1 MNFIEY
7 NFIAGGYQF
16 MSVLT
21 LELIIATAW
30 IIYQFVKGYNSKHP
44 NQEKILRKIGYGKS
58 MGVFALATG
67 FLGQMIGFIGMFEA
81 IQGAV
86 EKGNEIKAHLI
97 YGGIRVTMI
106 SATYGVLIFLVT
118 MILWF
123 IATMII
129 EKKLEVK

>member
-1 MNFIEY
+1 MNFIED

-30 IIYQFVKGYNSKHP
+30 IIYQFVKGYNSKQA

-58 MGVFALATG
+58 MGVFALVTG
-67 FLGQMIGFIGMFEA
+67 FLGQMIGLTGMFEA
-81 IQGAV
+81 IINATTIV
-86 EKGNEIKAHLI
+86 EPHMI
-97 YGGIRVTMI
+97 YGAIRVTMI
-106 SATYGVLIFLVT
+106 SATYGVLIFLFS

-123 IATMII
+123 IASFII
-129 EKKLEVK
+129 EKKFK

>member
-1 MNFIEY
+1 
-7 NFIAGGYQF
+7 

-21 LELIIATAW
+21 LEFIIATAW
-30 IIYQFVKGYNSKHP
+30 IIYQFIKGYNSKQP

-67 FLGQMIGFIGMFEA
+67 FLGQMIGLIGMFDA
-81 IQGAV
+81 IRSATQNAEV
-86 EKGNEIKAHLI
+86 IKPHLI
-97 YGGIRVTMI
+97 YDAIGVTTI
-106 SATYGVLIFLVT
+106 SSIYGVLIFLVT

-129 EKKLEVK
+129 ERKTNN

>member
-7 NFIAGGYQF
+7 NFIAGGYEF

-30 IIYQFVKGYNSKHP
+30 IIYQFVKGYNSKQP

-81 IQGAV
+81 IINATTNV
-86 EKGNEIKAHLI
+86 EPHMI
-97 YGGIRVTMI
+97 YGAIRVTMI

-123 IATMII
+123 IASFII
-129 EKKLEVK
+129 EKKFK

>member
-7 NFIAGGYQF
+7 NFIAGGYEF
-16 MSVLT
+16 MSVLS

-30 IIYQFVKGYNSKHP
+30 IIYQFVKGYHSKQP

-67 FLGQMIGFIGMFEA
+67 FLGQMIGLIGMFEA

-86 EKGNEIKAHLI
+86 QNAESIKPHLV
-97 YGGIRVTMI
+97 YAGIRVTMI

-123 IATMII
+123 LASFII
-129 EKKLEVK
+129 EKKPK

>member
-1 MNFIEY
+1 MNFIEN

-30 IIYQFVKGYNSKHP
+30 IIYQFVKGYNSKQP
-44 NQEKILRKIGYGKS
+44 NLEKILRKIGYGKS

-67 FLGQMIGFIGMFEA
+67 FLGQMIGLIAMFEA
-81 IQGAV
+81 IRGATQNAEV
-86 EKGNEIKAHLI
+86 IKPHLV
-97 YGGIRVTMI
+97 YEGIRVTMI
-106 SATYGVLIFLVT
+106 SSTYGVLIFLFS

-123 IATMII
+123 AATMII
-129 EKKLEVK
+129 EKKLIS